1 MSGARNSD
9 APGPDWPGAQRA
21 YRGRAVE
28 EPSNAEV
35 MRRLDDMA
43 QAFKED
49 LAEIRE
55 AWKLYLPREVY
66 EARHTALQTH
76 WETRHATQ
84 ETKIQELEHKQAA
97 SEDQRRAD
105 RKWVVTVI
113 VVPVALFVAQLFLSM
128 NIGAV

>member
-1 MSGARNSD
+1 MSSARNSD
-9 APGPDWPGAQRA
+9 APGPQWPGAQRA
-21 YRGRAVE
+21 YRGRAVD

-35 MRRLDDMA
+35 MRRLDDIS
-43 QAFKED
+43 QSFKED
-49 LAEIRE
+49 FAEIRE
-55 AWKLYLPREVY
+55 GLKLYLPREVY

-76 WETRHATQ
+76 WQTQ
-84 ETKIQELEHKQAA
+84 HVAHEAKIKELQDKQAA

-128 NIGAV
+128 NIGAA